1 MTEKYV
7 KIEDQPHLIKDVETG
22 AILNTNLNSLDAYKK
37 QRDHLNKINT
47 VEDRIGKLENNMS
60 EIKDLLKELLGKNR

>member
-1 MTEKYV
+1 MADYTKVNDHPDLV
-7 KIEDQPHLIKDVETG
+7 KDNNTG
-22 AILNTNLNSLDAYKK
+22 AILNTSTSALEAYKR

-47 VEDRIGKLENNMS
+47 VEDRISRLEGGMS

>member
-1 MTEKYV
+1 MSEYT
-7 KIEDQPHLIKDVETG
+7 KIDNYPHLVKDTDSG
-22 AILNTNLNSLDAYKK
+22 AILNTSVSSLEAYKK

-47 VEDRIGKLENNMS
+47 VENRISKLEDGMS

>member
-1 MTEKYV
+1 MTDYTQVNDHPDLV
-7 KIEDQPHLIKDVETG
+7 KDNNTG
-22 AILNTNLNSLDAYKK
+22 AILNTSTSALEAYKR

-47 VEDRIGKLENNMS
+47 VEDRISRLEGGMS

>member
-1 MTEKYV
+1 MTDYTKVNDY
-7 KIEDQPHLIKDVETG
+7 PHLVKDASSG
-22 AILNTNLNSLDAYKK
+22 AILNTSTASLDAYRK

-47 VEDRIGKLENNMS
+47 VEDRISKLENGMD

>member
-1 MTEKYV
+1 MTDYTKVNDHPDLV
-7 KIEDQPHLIKDVETG
+7 KDNNTG
-22 AILNTNLNSLDAYKK
+22 AILNTSISALEAYKR

-47 VEDRIGKLENNMS
+47 VEDRISKLEGGMS

>member
-1 MTEKYV
+1 MTDYT
-7 KIEDQPHLIKDVETG
+7 KISDHPHLVKDNGSG
-22 AILNTNLNSLDAYKK
+22 AILNTSAVSLEAYKK

-47 VEDRIGKLENNMS
+47 VEDRISSLENSMG

>member
-1 MTEKYV
+1 MTDYTKVNDHPDLV
-7 KIEDQPHLIKDVETG
+7 KDNNTG
-22 AILNTNLNSLDAYKK
+22 AILNTSTSALEAYKR

-47 VEDRIGKLENNMS
+47 VEDRISRLEGGMS

>member
-1 MTEKYV
+1 MPEYTKVDNY
-7 KIEDQPHLIKDVETG
+7 PHLVKDTSSG
-22 AILNTNLNSLDAYKK
+22 AILNTSVQSLEAYKK

-47 VEDRIGKLENNMS
+47 VEDRISSLETGMS

>member
-1 MTEKYV
+1 MADYTKVNDHPDLV
-7 KIEDQPHLIKDVETG
+7 KDNNTG
-22 AILNTNLNSLDAYKK
+22 AILNTSTSALEAYKR

-47 VEDRIGKLENNMS
+47 VEDRISRLEDGMS